1 MLKRIEKAVKSFL
14 YIFIKL
20 IFRNKQHTLPINH
33 SNVKKILIL
42 RYDVIGDMIVTMPAI
57 DLLKRNLAQSEI
69 HVVCSESN
77 FSVIKNDNRISKIFI
92 LEKNLLKRIK
102 QLLRIRKEQYDL
114 VFAFVFNR
122 TTSAGFIANLAAN
135 KNTPKINIH
144 NNGREKMYSTFFNV
158 LIDIY
163 GYRNNF
169 TMAELLVIIVCKT
182 FAWKEPVTPI
192 LINLQLSQKNLD
204 FADNFIKQN
213 KLDKYSILNISS
225 AKNNRQLSAKKNI
238 ELIKRMFEKDNK
250 TKLVITSLP
259 KEIEKARLIKSF
271 FAERIELCPVTY
283 DILDIAA
290 VISKSELVIT
300 PDTSVTH
307 ISAAFCKPVV
317 LLNSSLGDGI
327 REWAPLGSKSI
338 IVSTE
343 DRKALE
349 FIDINEVAEAFFKL
363 KSIV

>member
-1 MLKRIEKAVKSFL
+1 M
-14 YIFIKL
+14 
-20 IFRNKQHTLPINH
+20 
-33 SNVKKILIL
+33 
-42 RYDVIGDMIVTMPAI
+42 
-57 DLLKRNLAQSEI
+57 
-69 HVVCSESN
+69 
-77 FSVIKNDNRISKIFI
+77 
-92 LEKNLLKRIK
+92 
-102 QLLRIRKEQYDL
+102 
-114 VFAFVFNR
+114 
-122 TTSAGFIANLAAN
+122 
-135 KNTPKINIH
+135 
-144 NNGREKMYSTFFNV
+144 
-158 LIDIY
+158 
-163 GYRNNF
+163 
-169 TMAELLVIIVCKT
+169 
-182 FAWKEPVTPI
+182 
-192 LINLQLSQKNLD
+192 D

-225 AKNNRQLSAKKNI
+225 AKNNRQLSTEKNI

-349 FIDINEVAEAFFKL
+349 FIDINEVAAAFFKL